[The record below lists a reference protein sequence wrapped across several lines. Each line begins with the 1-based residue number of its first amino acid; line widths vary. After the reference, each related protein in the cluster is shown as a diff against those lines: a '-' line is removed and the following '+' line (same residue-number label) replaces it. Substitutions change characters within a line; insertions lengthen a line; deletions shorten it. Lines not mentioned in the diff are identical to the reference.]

1 MPVAA
6 AGVAVCL
13 VVPLGATAEDVVA
26 SAAVTGAGSS
36 SIRSALATPSGGPA
50 STAIAA
56 GVHWGT
62 VRRSGN
68 ARDSLGGRASCKFC
82 KICSKLSDFGGEVGV
97 LTLKS
102 LEVPNF
108 ETISTGP
115 T

>member
-1 MPVAA
+1 MSV
-6 AGVAVCL
+6 
-13 VVPLGATAEDVVA
+13 VVPLGATTEVVGTPT
-26 SAAVTGAGSS
+26 AVTGAGSS
-36 SIRSALATPSGGPA
+36 SLRPAITTPSGGPT
-50 STAIAA
+50 STTIAA

-68 ARDSLGGRASCKFC
+68 AQGSLGGRASRKFC
-82 KICSKLSDFGGEVGV
+82 EISSELSDFGGEVGV